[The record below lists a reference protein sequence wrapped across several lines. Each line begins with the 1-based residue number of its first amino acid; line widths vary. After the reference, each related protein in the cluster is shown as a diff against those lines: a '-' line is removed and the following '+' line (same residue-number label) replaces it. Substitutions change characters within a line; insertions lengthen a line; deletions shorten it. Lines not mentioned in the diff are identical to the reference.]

1 MALHWFFLRFSV
13 TLLNT
18 LLVTFGITSI
28 IEAGIQWTWTADFH
42 RMESTYAAVRW
53 KLGPLFLSLTD
64 VVTLGFALGAGA
76 RHVGGAALHRPGKA
90 IRATTE
96 DAPIAAAFG
105 VNEKLLGYLVSGLAA
120 AVAAVAGLCLALNH
134 TLAPVQIYAWM
145 GVVFAAVMMGGLGR
159 PLGPLVA
166 GIVIGV
172 SEAITMAVTAPTWAP
187 LVSFSLLIA
196 ILLSGRRDFHEAA
209 LAVLAAGACSGAVP
223 FSVCRLSTS
232 RSSTWCC
239 SAIVLATSWNLL
251 SGYSGYFSFGHGAF
265 FGVGVYTT
273 ATLAA
278 QLDWPFLWTLPAA
291 GAVAACSV
299 SRSARWRS
307 ACRRC
312 APNCSR
318 C

>member
-1 MALHWFFLRFSV
+1 MPSATLLGQSVLSGVFIGALYGLLGLGLTLSWGMLRQVNLAHFALAFLGGYLTFQLSARLDPFVILALVAPVFFVLGMALHWFFLRFSV

-28 IEAGIQWTWTADFH
+28 VEAGIQWYWTADFH

-64 VVTLGFALGAGA
+64 LVTLGFALVLALGAWA
-76 RHVGGAALHRPGKA
+76 VLRFTDLGKA

-159 PLGPLVA
+159 PIGPLVA

-172 SEAITMAVTAPTWAP
+172 SEAITMAVTNPTWAP

-196 ILLSGRRDFHEAA
+196 ILLLR
-209 LAVLAAGACSGAVP
+209 
-223 FSVCRLSTS
+223 
-232 RSSTWCC
+232 
-239 SAIVLATSWNLL
+239 
-251 SGYSGYFSFGHGAF
+251 
-265 FGVGVYTT
+265 
-273 ATLAA
+273 
-278 QLDWPFLWTLPAA
+278 PA
-291 GAVAACSV
+291 
-299 SRSARWRS
+299 RF
-307 ACRRC
+307 
-312 APNCSR
+312 
-318 C
+318 